1 MLETLLAV
9 KRVAN
14 PPPLYGTPAAGFYAI
29 KTEAEVI
36 SAAALATAIGLT
48 AGTPETSVPPSW
60 LEFSLQGKRCLYAT
74 RAFRY
79 GLSWDQIYNAGAAL
93 DVFGDQGVPSTV
105 TVRVQNAEVTIGGQR
120 YRVRLMTM
128 AEWVSV
134 VPSLTGTWVPSTLAK
149 MNISDD
155 SNGAARWIL
164 TSNGGSNPNKRRQ
177 RGQYSVNFDAL
188 DNSTSGIATTGWSPL
203 LEPIG

>member
-1 MLETLLAV
+1 MLEAMLMV
-9 KRVAN
+9 KRGIYQ
-14 PPPLYGTPAAGFYAI
+14 PPLYGTVAAGFYAI

-79 GLSWDQIYNAGAAL
+79 GLSWDHIYNVGAAFDTL
-93 DVFGDQGVPSTV
+93 GDQGVPPTV
-105 TVRVQNAEVTIGGQR
+105 TVRPQDTEVTIGGQR

-134 VPSLTGTWVPSTLAK
+134 VPKLTGTWVPSTSDK
-149 MNISDD
+149 MNIGTN
-155 SNGAARWIL
+155 NGSARWIL
-164 TSNGGSNPNKRRQ
+164 DTYLTNYNKRRN
-177 RGQYSVNFDAL
+177 RGGYTGVNFDGL
-188 DNSTSGIATTGWSPL
+188 GTSTDTTAIMGWSPL
-203 LEPIG
+203 LEPIE

>member
-1 MLETLLAV
+1 MLEMLLAV
-9 KRVAN
+9 KRVVN
-14 PPPLYGTPAAGFYAI
+14 QPPLYGTPAAGFYAI

-105 TVRVQNAEVTIGGQR
+105 TVRTQNAEVTIGGQR

-155 SNGAARWIL
+155 SNGTARWIL
-164 TSNGGSNPNKRRQ
+164 TSIGGSNPNKRRQ
-177 RGQYSVNFDAL
+177 RGQYSVNFDAA
-188 DNSTSGIATTGWSPL
+188 DASTSAIATTGWSPL
-203 LEPIG
+203 LEPIA